1 MPDTM
6 DSRSHASTQHV
17 LPARHRPDGTWRF
30 TVPPVEGSVPWV
42 RHAVRDLLR
51 RRRAPVGDDLMFA
64 VELVLSE
71 LVTNGVRHAAL
82 LTPQIGVE
90 VTLLDGR
97 LRLAVEDGHPYR
109 PRALEAVPDQHETGG
124 RGLLLVKAV
133 ALEAG
138 GDCGVTPTAGGGK
151 VIWATLPLY

>member
-1 MPDTM
+1 M

-30 TVPPVEGSVPWV
+30 TVPPVDGSVPWV

-90 VTLLDGR
+90 VTLLDGW
-97 LRLAVEDGHPYR
+97 LRLGVEDGHPYR

-151 VIWATLPLY
+151 VIWATFPLY

>member
-1 MPDTM
+1 M
-6 DSRSHASTQHV
+6 DSRSHASMQHL
-17 LPARHRPDGTWRF
+17 LPARHRQDGTWRF

-51 RRRAPVGDDLMFA
+51 RRRVPLGDELMFA

-82 LTPQIGVE
+82 LTPRVGVE
-90 VTLLDGR
+90 VTLQDGR
-97 LRLAVEDGHPYR
+97 LRLGVEDGHPYR
-109 PRALEAVPDQHETGG
+109 PRALEASPDRHEIGG

-138 GDCGVTPTAGGGK
+138 GDCGVTPTAAGGK
-151 VIWATLPLY
+151 VVWVTLPLR